1 MCVYSI
7 TLVSK
12 MQNQCFVFFCKSM
25 KQIDSDGPLQQGSA
39 TFPLCNAIFEIGS

>member
-12 MQNQCFVFFCKSM
+12 MQNLLFFCKSM